1 MSDVYVLEGHFSEK
15 PKLKAWE
22 IDVDG
27 YLLYEKIALEGEMQD
42 FNTIFVKPPLGLSK
56 PKWDRSNN
64 IWTEGKSEEDL
75 LYDEQTLKMQEL
87 STECNKTILGRFSVT
102 VEGVEYQFS
111 NDMEAQS
118 NFEKCDRAFEK
129 GRATEIPWTAYD
141 VDGNVVRVL
150 LNDIKFEPVYVAHLT
165 HIQNNISKLRD
176 FLEPQVWGAST
187 VEEVRNIIW

>member
-1 MSDVYVLEGHFSEK
+1 MRDSWYSRQEAI
-15 PKLKAWE
+15 KAWE
-22 IDVDG
+22 IDTNG
-27 YLLYEKIALEGEMQD
+27 YVLYQKIAEVGEVED
-42 FNTIFVKPPLGLSK
+42 FDTVFTAPPSHLHK
-56 PKWDRSNN
+56 AKWDRANRVW
-64 IWTEGKSEEDL
+64 IEGKSETDILESEKL
-75 LYDEQTLKMQEL
+75 SKMQEL
-87 STECNKTILGRFSVT
+87 TIECNKTILGRFSAIVDS
-102 VEGVEYQFS
+102 VEYRFS

-176 FLEPQVWGAST
+176 FLEPQIWGATT
-187 VEEVRNIIW
+187 VEEVRNITW